1 MRALRRRAPWLTLL
15 CLAACT
21 ASPPLPDPEPAHPA
35 SPVAEEAPERAPSST
50 LRMPVRTPRAAS
62 AGKGH

>member
-1 MRALRRRAPWLTLL
+1 MRAPRRRLL
-15 CLAACT
+15 GLLLPCLAACT

-35 SPVAEEAPERAPSST
+35 SPLAEEAPERAPSST
-50 LRMPVRTPRAAS
+50 LQMPVRTPRAAS